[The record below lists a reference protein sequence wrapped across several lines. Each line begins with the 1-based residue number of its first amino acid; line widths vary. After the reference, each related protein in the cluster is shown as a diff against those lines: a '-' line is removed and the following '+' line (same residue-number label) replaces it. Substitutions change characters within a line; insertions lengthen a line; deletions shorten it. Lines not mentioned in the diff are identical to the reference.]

1 MALNPKQI
9 SLRDVIWNS
18 SSPHSVSH
26 VSSNLWWFFHEEN
39 FWYVMCNFIWCFGN
53 LIYPFTILCFSQQR
67 YKNSFRKVAENIF
80 IPVKHKPRHQRHNKV
95 KMLTRADCWL
105 PDAEV
110 LLSQDGWV
118 LPRQVPQTKPG
129 QNILWRH
136 VNRSNLRIP
145 LIYILCSVMCLN
157 SSPILNHQYWF
168 YT

>member
-9 SLRDVIWNS
+9 SLRDAIWNS

-80 IPVKHKPRHQRHNKV
+80 IPVKHQSRHQRHNKV
-95 KMLTRADCWL
+95 KMLIVGCLMLKFCYHKMDESSRDRFLRQNQDKTYFGGMST
-105 PDAEV
+105 EV
-110 LLSQDGWV
+110 
-118 LPRQVPQTKPG
+118 
-129 QNILWRH
+129 
-136 VNRSNLRIP
+136 
-145 LIYILCSVMCLN
+145 IYVS
-157 SSPILNHQYWF
+157 H
-168 YT
+168 